1 MSAGMRAQR
10 ALMLAFFAYV
20 VLDLACPLVPGA
32 FSFDPDESVDAV
44 SAYRLRPPAVP
55 RVVAPTFAVAP
66 VRVFVDVAT
75 HAAAPSRPSPVGWRS
90 HAGRDRTAASD
101 PLPSA
106 EDD

>member
-1 MSAGMRAQR
+1 MRAKR
-10 ALMLAFFAYV
+10 ALLLAFFAYV

-44 SAYRLRPPAVP
+44 SAHRLRPPAVP
-55 RVVAPTFAVAP
+55 RVVAPTFAAAP

-75 HAAAPSRPSPVGWRS
+75 HAAAPSSRLSPVGWQS
-90 HAGRDRTAASD
+90 HAGPDRTAASD
-101 PLPSA
+101 PVPSV